1 MAWQIQHPEA
11 WEAPD
16 QRLGELRLAVLAG
29 CCESSKYESPAGTLC
44 QVPIAVHLSAP
55 CPRDGMKI
63 AVLAPQRTLLRGTL
77 SISHLAIARK
87 ARGAPTRR
95 PRSPVAYVV
104 ALLTKPSLSSLP
116 YPVVAAI
123 RAPIDGKSDG
133 GDRAPSQQCGGGV
146 QGPCQLPA
154 CAAAASPNCRHPQE
168 WSGGANRRPF

>member
-1 MAWQIQHPEA
+1 
-11 WEAPD
+11 
-16 QRLGELRLAVLAG
+16 
-29 CCESSKYESPAGTLC
+29 
-44 QVPIAVHLSAP
+44 
-55 CPRDGMKI
+55 MKR

-104 ALLTKPSLSSLP
+104 ALLTQPSLSSLP

-154 CAAAASPNCRHPQE
+154 CAAAASQTAVTLRNGVEGQTDDLFKGTSPVSRTGQKIPREPGRWTCSPLAALRESARH
-168 WSGGANRRPF
+168 S